1 VLASA
6 LKKRVQDRQFTIG
19 PFLSNDFWA
28 GYLEIF
34 QKAGMHY
41 AVLDLEHGSCSL
53 SQAEELCRTARL
65 LNFPLLIRPEGCIF
79 HLLRKYLDMGP
90 AGLML
95 PWTETEEQIDILR
108 DALFTPPRGRRGPGG
123 PSIEHNRSV
132 DRAGWDEVESS
143 LFVTIQIESPQ
154 GIDRV
159 ATLARE
165 PWIDAVM
172 LGPYDL
178 SLNLGLAGQLDHP
191 ALVQAIDRV
200 RDGAAAAGKPCG
212 MVMGR
217 PAQAR
222 FWRDRGYPLV
232 LIPDPSYLVR
242 QYLPRFLDEI
252 ESSGDH
258 AAP

>member
-1 VLASA
+1 MLAAA
-6 LKKRVQDRQFTIG
+6 LKHRVQKRHFTIG

-53 SQAEELCRTARL
+53 RQAEELCRTARL

-79 HLLRKYLDMGP
+79 HVLRKYLDMGP

-95 PWTETEEQIDILR
+95 PWTETAEQIGTLR
-108 DALFTPPRGRRGPGG
+108 DALFTPLRGRRGPGG

-143 LFVTIQIESPQ
+143 LFVAIQIESPQ
-154 GIDRV
+154 GIECV

-178 SLNLGLAGQLDHP
+178 SLHLGLAGQLGHP
-191 ALVQAIDRV
+191 DLVRAIDSV
-200 RDGAAAAGKPCG
+200 RDGATAAGKPCG

-217 PAQAR
+217 PEQAR
-222 FWRDRGYPLV
+222 FWRDRGYPLA
-232 LIPDPSYLVR
+232 LIPDPAYLVR
-242 QYLPRFLDEI
+242 QHLPRFLDEI
-252 ESSGDH
+252 ESCGER